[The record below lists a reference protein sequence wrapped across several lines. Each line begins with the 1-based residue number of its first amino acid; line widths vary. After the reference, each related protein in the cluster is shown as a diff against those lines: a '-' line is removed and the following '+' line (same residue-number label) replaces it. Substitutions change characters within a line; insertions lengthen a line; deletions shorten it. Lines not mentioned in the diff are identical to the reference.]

1 MKFPDNA
8 VIANGTSITLCSRL
22 VAVTTTSSRVC
33 ARAWVANMAADTAR
47 GSASFENA
55 WDWRFD
61 MSGSPDAIDGDR
73 SNERTG
79 EN

>member
-1 MKFPDNA
+1 
-8 VIANGTSITLCSRL
+8 
-22 VAVTTTSSRVC
+22 
-33 ARAWVANMAADTAR
+33 MAADTAR